1 MALKQDG
8 MHFVLCPKQFKAL
21 LYWRKIEGS
30 PVLWNCKIYG
40 TQHMICMK
48 NLRFSSRPRAKV
60 RHQRPPGSAR
70 QGVTCIKG
78 FFGRGWGGRNWHHFE
93 NREAMGRG
101 ETLGMI
107 KIGHEQKVTNVMAQ
121 QDLWVFTCWAEFCR
135 FLECKEIAT
144 GHNNNNKKTGS
155 HLFLVFRKVIS
166 LFRSFVISPF
176 CHFAISCFKHALVM
190 QWFPL
195 PRATDSLL

>member
-1 MALKQDG
+1 
-8 MHFVLCPKQFKAL
+8 
-21 LYWRKIEGS
+21 
-30 PVLWNCKIYG
+30 
-40 TQHMICMK
+40 MICMK

-60 RHQRPPGSAR
+60 RHQRPRALLDRAWLVLKDFLAGGGEAETDTILKTEKPL
-70 QGVTCIKG
+70 
-78 FFGRGWGGRNWHHFE
+78 GRGK
-93 NREAMGRG
+93 
-101 ETLGMI
+101 TLGMI

-144 GHNNNNKKTGS
+144 GHNNNKKKTES
-155 HLFLVFRKVIS
+155 HLFLVFTKVIS

>member
-1 MALKQDG
+1 MACILS
-8 MHFVLCPKQFKAL
+8 FVLNNSRLCSTEGKLKGAQCSETVKSRVPSIWFVWKIWDFLVARGRKLDTRGHRAL
-21 LYWRKIEGS
+21 LDKVWL
-30 PVLWNCKIYG
+30 VLKDF
-40 TQHMICMK
+40 
-48 NLRFSSRPRAKV
+48 LA
-60 RHQRPPGSAR
+60 
-70 QGVTCIKG
+70 
-78 FFGRGWGGRNWHHFE
+78 GGG
-93 NREAMGRG
+93 EAETDTILKTEKPLGRG

-135 FLECKEIAT
+135 FLECKEIVT

-176 CHFAISCFKHALVM
+176 SHFAISCFKHALVM

-195 PRATDSLL
+195 PRAADSLL